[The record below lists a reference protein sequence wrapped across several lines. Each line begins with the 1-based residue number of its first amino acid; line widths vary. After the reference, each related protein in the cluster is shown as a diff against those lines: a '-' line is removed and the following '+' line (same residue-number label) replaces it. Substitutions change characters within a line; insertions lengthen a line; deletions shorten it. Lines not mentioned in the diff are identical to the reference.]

1 MEIFD
6 LYDCTGKKIG
16 KTMNRGDKNN
26 PGEYHLVVHIWFKNS
41 SNEFLIQQ
49 RNKLDD
55 KIPYQWAATGGAAIK
70 GDTSIEAAHRETLEE
85 IGLDLPFNKFELL
98 KRYYIKVGGKNTTN
112 YITDLYIVKE
122 DILLKDLKLDTL
134 EVRDATY
141 KSMKEIN
148 EMIQQNLFWDYERN
162 LERKGYFSLLEK
174 S

>member
-6 LYDCTGKKIG
+6 LYDCTGTKIG
-16 KTMNRGDKNN
+16 KTMNRGETNN

-41 SNEFLIQQ
+41 NNKFLIQQ
-49 RNKLDD
+49 RNKKEDV
-55 KIPYQWAATGGAAIK
+55 IPFQWAATGGAAIA

-134 EVRDATY
+134 EVRDVAY
-141 KSMKEIN
+141 KSMEEIKN
-148 EMIQQNLFWDYERN
+148 MIQNKLFWDYERI
-162 LERKGYFSLLEK
+162 LERQGYFSLLEK